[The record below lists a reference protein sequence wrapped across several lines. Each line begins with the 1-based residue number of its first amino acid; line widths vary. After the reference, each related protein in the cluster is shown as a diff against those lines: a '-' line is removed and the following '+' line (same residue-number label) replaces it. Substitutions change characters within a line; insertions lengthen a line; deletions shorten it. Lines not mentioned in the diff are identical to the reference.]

1 MRRGLPFLLVLLA
14 PACYSPDQ
22 GGDTATW
29 STLGAEPT
37 SDGSSDTTA
46 PGSTTDAP
54 EPTTASTSGW
64 TTDASSTSGPDSTGP
79 DTSDLTTTTEPG
91 TTTTTTGVPPD
102 PSCPRVRVMVPPG
115 QVLNVRPQP
124 STAMEPVGSLANGAI
139 VDVLAIV
146 QGEAID
152 AVDTWYQVAGNWP
165 EGYVFA
171 AWVECT
177 LDEPSEAGFFL
188 PLECGSTATVTQG
201 NFGPFSHQGKSA
213 YAFDFGLTLG
223 TPLVAIEEGTVS
235 HAYAGTM
242 PGDPCYD
249 GGGMEC
255 INSANYVTLQHPD
268 GTASNYAHLS
278 QVSVA
283 VGQYVPRGAIV
294 GLTGSTGWS
303 TGPHAHVARQE
314 GCGQAFCQS
323 IAVQFVDV
331 VPDGVPDGGEVVT
344 SQNCP

>member
-1 MRRGLPFLLVLLA
+1 MRLCPPLLLVLLV
-14 PACYSPDQ
+14 PACYSPDL
-22 GGDTATW
+22 GGDTTAW
-29 STLGAEPT
+29 STLSAGPT
-37 SDGSSDTTA
+37 GDSSSGTTS
-46 PGSTTDAP
+46 PDSTSDAP

-64 TTDASSTSGPDSTGP
+64 TTDASSTSGLDSTGTDP
-79 DTSDLTTTTEPG
+79 SDLTTTTGAG
-91 TTTTTTGVPPD
+91 TTTTTTGMIPD
-102 PSCPRVRVMVPPG
+102 PSCPRVRVLVPPG

-124 STAMEPVGSLANGAI
+124 STAMEPVGSLASGAI
-139 VDVLAIV
+139 VDALAIV

-165 EGYVFA
+165 EGYVFGGL
-171 AWVECT
+171 VECT
-177 LDEPSEAGFFL
+177 TDEPSEAGFFL
-188 PLECGSTATVTQG
+188 PLECGTTATVTQG
-201 NFGPFSHQGKSA
+201 NFGPFSHQGTSA
-213 YAFDFGLTLG
+213 YAFDFGLALG

-235 HAYAGTM
+235 HAYGGTM

-255 INSANYVTLQHPD
+255 INSANYVTLKHPD
-268 GTASNYAHLS
+268 GTQSNYAHLS

-303 TGPHAHVARQE
+303 TGPHAHVARHE
-314 GCGQAFCQS
+314 GCGLAFCQS

-331 VPDGVPDGGEVVT
+331 APDGVPDGGEVVT

>member
-1 MRRGLPFLLVLLA
+1 MRLRPPLLLVLLA
-14 PACYSPDQ
+14 PACYSPDH
-22 GGDTATW
+22 GGDTAAW
-29 STLGAEPT
+29 PTLGAGPAG
-37 SDGSSDTTA
+37 DSSSGTTA
-46 PGSTTDAP
+46 PGSTSDAP
-54 EPTTASTSGW
+54 EPTIASTSGW
-64 TTDASSTSGPDSTGP
+64 TTDASSTSDPDSTGP
-79 DTSDLTTTTEPG
+79 DPTDPTTITDSG
-91 TTTTTTGVPPD
+91 TTTTGVLPD
-102 PSCPRVRVMVPPG
+102 PSCPRVRVLVPPG
-115 QVLNVRPQP
+115 EILNVRPQP
-124 STAMEPVGSLANGAI
+124 STAMAPVGSLASGAI

-165 EGYVFA
+165 EGYVFG

-177 LDEPSEAGFFL
+177 LDEPSAAGYFL
-188 PLECGSTATVTQG
+188 PLECGTTATVTQG
-201 NFGPFSHQGKSA
+201 NFGPFSHQGTAA
-213 YAFDFGLTLG
+213 YAFDFGLALG

-235 HAYAGTM
+235 HAYGGTM

-268 GTASNYAHLS
+268 GTTSNYAHLS

-283 VGQYVPRGAIV
+283 VGQYVPRGAVV

-331 VPDGVPDGGEVVT
+331 APDGIPEGGESVT